1 MPPNVLADIPVGETP
16 LEEWLAPLFDAIK
29 GHPDAGVAFSL
40 TEYED
45 LDTYA
50 LTVRN
55 KESTIGRH
63 FNVQGSDGLDRFRVR
78 DADTTILNDLDL
90 TGLLSVQVSSTDY
103 ALTVQNLESGVG
115 RHFRVLGS
123 DGTDR
128 LRVRDGDV
136 SVFTTFYV
144 QDAAQF
150 DGNIGFFGLS
160 PVSQGSVGSSAS
172 DLASVISLA
181 NSLRTL
187 VRRYNLA

>member
-1 MPPNVLADIPVGETP
+1 MPNVLADLPTGEHP

-40 TEYED
+40 TEYDD

-55 KESTIGRH
+55 KDTGIGRH
-63 FNVQGSDGLDRFRVR
+63 FNVQGSDGVDRFRVR

-90 TGLLSVQVSSTDY
+90 TGLLSVQANSADY
-103 ALTVQNLESGVG
+103 ALTVQNLETGVG
-115 RHFRVLGS
+115 RHFKILDSGGA
-123 DGTDR
+123 DL

-150 DGNIGFFGLS
+150 DGNLGFFGLS
-160 PVSQGSVGSSAS
+160 PVSQGSVDSSAS